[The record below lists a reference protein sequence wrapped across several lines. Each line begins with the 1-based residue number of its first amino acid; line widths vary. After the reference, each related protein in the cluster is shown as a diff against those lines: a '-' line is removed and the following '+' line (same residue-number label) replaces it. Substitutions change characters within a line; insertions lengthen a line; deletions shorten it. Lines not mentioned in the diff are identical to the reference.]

1 MDTLWQ
7 KSVQDIDKGV
17 VKEYAATLVEGQEG
31 ELKLVNPVEGTSN
44 SVMPNLDIAEDEE
57 FMSETR
63 MIDDSHLWELIQ
75 LWDERRRAL
84 GIPEPRTDL
93 AAIDL
98 EVQRRRLQQKGGASI
113 SREVGQQRIA
123 FTSANPRLDFRFLY
137 PAAWQVREF
146 DQEGHSGV
154 FILGPRNRDDTFSL
168 TITVHVFPAWEQKGK
183 FATVAEVV
191 EDYLR
196 KSRQLANFRE
206 ISRARG
212 TLVGVDAVEI
222 EISYTIPLPINNV
235 NAKETPIME
244 RKIMFKKGSQFYELA
259 YTAVAEDYYT
269 YLESFKDAVRTFKF
283 REEREQ
289 AKVFQPLVTLTPT
302 YAVRE
307 KSEEYKTE
315 S

>member
-1 MDTLWQ
+1 
-7 KSVQDIDKGV
+7 
-17 VKEYAATLVEGQEG
+17 
-31 ELKLVNPVEGTSN
+31 
-44 SVMPNLDIAEDEE
+44 
-57 FMSETR
+57 MSLLTVTKI
-63 MIDDSHLWELIQ
+63 IDDSELRDLLEEWER
-75 LWDERRRAL
+75 RRRAL

-98 EVQRRRLQQKGGASI
+98 EVQRRRLQQKGGTSI
-113 SREVGQQRIA
+113 PRKVGQQRTA
-123 FTSANPRLDFRFLY
+123 FTSTSPRLDFKFLY
-137 PAAWQVREF
+137 PGAWQVREF

-168 TITVHVFPAWEQKGK
+168 TITVHVFPAWERKGK

-222 EISYTIPLPINNV
+222 EISYTMPLPLNNV

-244 RKIMFKKGSQFYELA
+244 RKIMFKKGPQFYELV
-259 YTAVAEDYYT
+259 YTAVAEDYYA
-269 YLESFKDAVRTFKF
+269 YLESFRDAVSTFKF
-283 REEREQ
+283 REEREE
-289 AKVFQPLVTLTPT
+289 ARAFRPLVTLTPT

-307 KSEEYKTE
+307 KPEEYETE

>member
-1 MDTLWQ
+1 
-7 KSVQDIDKGV
+7 
-17 VKEYAATLVEGQEG
+17 
-31 ELKLVNPVEGTSN
+31 
-44 SVMPNLDIAEDEE
+44 
-57 FMSETR
+57 

-84 GIPEPRTDL
+84 GISEPRTDL

-98 EVQRRRLQQKGGASI
+98 EVQRRQLQQKGAAIPRKVGHRTAFAS
-113 SREVGQQRIA
+113 
-123 FTSANPRLDFRFLY
+123 TNPRLDFEFLY

-146 DQEGHSGV
+146 DRDGHSGV

-168 TITVHVFPAWEQKGK
+168 TITVHVFPAWERKGK

-196 KSRQLANFRE
+196 KSRRLANFRE

-222 EISYTIPLPINNV
+222 EISYAIPLPINNV

-244 RKIMFKKGSQFYELA
+244 RKIVLQKGPQFYELA
-259 YTAVAEDYYT
+259 YTAVAEDYYA
-269 YLESFKDAVRTFKF
+269 YLESFRDAVSTFKF
-283 REEREQ
+283 RRERE
-289 AKVFQPLVTLTPT
+289 AARVFQPLVTLTPT

-307 KSEEYKTE
+307 EPEQYKVE

>member
-1 MDTLWQ
+1 M
-7 KSVQDIDKGV
+7 S
-17 VKEYAATLVEGQEG
+17 
-31 ELKLVNPVEGTSN
+31 TSYPFN
-44 SVMPNLDIAEDEE
+44 I
-57 FMSETR
+57 
-63 MIDDSHLWELIQ
+63 IDDSELHR
-75 LWDERRRAL
+75 LMEEWKRRRRAL

-98 EVQRRRLQQKGGASI
+98 EVQRQQLQQKGGGTI
-113 SREVGQQRIA
+113 PRKVGHRVA
-123 FTSANPRLDFRFLY
+123 FTSTNPRLDFEFLY
-137 PAAWQVREF
+137 PAAWEVREF
-146 DQEGHSGV
+146 DRDGHSEV

-196 KSRQLANFRE
+196 KNRQLSDFRE

-222 EISYTIPLPINNV
+222 EISYTMLLPLNNV
-235 NAKETPIME
+235 DAKDTPIIE
-244 RKIMFKKGSQFYELA
+244 RKIVFKKGAQFYELA
-259 YTAVAEDYYT
+259 YTAVTEDYYA
-269 YLESFKDAVRTFKF
+269 YLESFRDVVSTFKF
-283 REEREQ
+283 RREREE
-289 AKVFQPLVTLTPT
+289 ARVFQPLVSLTPT

-307 KSEEYKTE
+307 KAEEYGTE

>member
-1 MDTLWQ
+1 
-7 KSVQDIDKGV
+7 
-17 VKEYAATLVEGQEG
+17 
-31 ELKLVNPVEGTSN
+31 
-44 SVMPNLDIAEDEE
+44 
-57 FMSETR
+57 MSISFPKI
-63 MIDDSHLWELIQ
+63 IDDSELRDLLEEWER
-75 LWDERRRAL
+75 RRRAL

-93 AAIDL
+93 AAIDV
-98 EVQRRRLQQKGGASI
+98 EVRRQRLQREGAAI
-113 SREVGQQRIA
+113 PREVGHQRTA
-123 FTSANPRLDFRFLY
+123 FTSTNPRLDFEFLY

-146 DQEGHSGV
+146 DRDGHSTI
-154 FILGPRNRDDTFSL
+154 FILGPRNREDTFSL
-168 TITVHVFPAWEQKGK
+168 TITVHVFPSQEQKGK

-191 EDYLR
+191 EAYLR
-196 KSRQLANFRE
+196 KSCQLANFRE
-206 ISRARG
+206 VSRAWG

-222 EISYTIPLPINNV
+222 EISYTMSLPLNNMDV
-235 NAKETPIME
+235 KDTTIME

-283 REEREQ
+283 RREREE
-289 AKVFQPLVTLTPT
+289 ARVFQPLVTLTPR

>member
-1 MDTLWQ
+1 
-7 KSVQDIDKGV
+7 
-17 VKEYAATLVEGQEG
+17 
-31 ELKLVNPVEGTSN
+31 
-44 SVMPNLDIAEDEE
+44 
-57 FMSETR
+57 MSETR

-98 EVQRRRLQQKGGASI
+98 EVQRRRLRQKGAAI
-113 SREVGQQRIA
+113 PRKVGHRTA
-123 FTSANPRLDFRFLY
+123 FTSPNPRLDFEFLY
-137 PAAWQVREF
+137 PETWQVREF

-154 FILGPRNRDDTFSL
+154 FILGPRNRDDTHSL
-168 TITVHVFPAWEQKGK
+168 TITVHVFPAWERKGK

-196 KSRQLANFRE
+196 KSRQLASFRE

-212 TLVGVDAVEI
+212 ALVGVDAAEV

-244 RKIMFKKGSQFYELA
+244 RKIVFKKDSQFYELA

-269 YLESFKDAVRTFKF
+269 YLESFRDAVSTFKF
-283 REEREQ
+283 REEREE
-289 AKVFQPLVTLTPT
+289 ARVFQPLVTLTPT

-307 KSEEYKTE
+307 ESKEYTTE
-315 S
+315 

>member
-1 MDTLWQ
+1 MSTTYPF
-7 KSVQDIDKGV
+7 DI
-17 VKEYAATLVEGQEG
+17 
-31 ELKLVNPVEGTSN
+31 
-44 SVMPNLDIAEDEE
+44 
-57 FMSETR
+57 
-63 MIDDSHLWELIQ
+63 IDDSELRD
-75 LWDERRRAL
+75 LRDEWKRRRRAL

-98 EVQRRRLQQKGGASI
+98 EIQRRRLQQKGETSI
-113 SREVGQQRIA
+113 PRKVGQQRTA
-123 FTSANPRLDFRFLY
+123 FTSTNRRLDFEFLY

-146 DQEGHSGV
+146 DQEGHGGV

-196 KSRQLANFRE
+196 KSRQLANFHE

-212 TLVGVDAVEI
+212 ALVGVDAIEI
-222 EISYTIPLPINNV
+222 EIGYSIPLPINSV
-235 NAKETPIME
+235 DAKETPIIE
-244 RKIMFKKGSQFYELA
+244 RKIAFKKGAQFYELA
-259 YTAVAEDYYT
+259 YATVAEDYYA
-269 YLESFKDAVRTFKF
+269 YLESFRDAVSTFKF
-283 REEREQ
+283 RREREE
-289 AKVFQPLVTLTPT
+289 ARVFQPLVTLTPT

-307 KSEEYKTE
+307 KSEDYETE

>member
-1 MDTLWQ
+1 
-7 KSVQDIDKGV
+7 
-17 VKEYAATLVEGQEG
+17 
-31 ELKLVNPVEGTSN
+31 
-44 SVMPNLDIAEDEE
+44 
-57 FMSETR
+57 
-63 MIDDSHLWELIQ
+63 MIDDSHLWEL
-75 LWDERRRAL
+75 LDEWKRRRRTL

-98 EVQRRRLQQKGGASI
+98 EVRRRRLQQKGEASI
-113 SREVGQQRIA
+113 PRKVGQQRTA
-123 FTSANPRLDFRFLY
+123 FTSTNPRLDFKFLY
-137 PAAWQVREF
+137 PGAWQVREF

-154 FILGPRNRDDTFSL
+154 FILGPGNRDDTFSL
-168 TITVHVFPAWEQKGK
+168 TITVHVFPAWERKGK

-212 TLVGVDAVEI
+212 ALVGVDAVEI
-222 EISYTIPLPINNV
+222 EISYTIPLPINNA

-244 RKIMFKKGSQFYELA
+244 RKIVFKKGPQFYELA
-259 YTAVAEDYYT
+259 YTTVTEDYYA
-269 YLESFKDAVRTFKF
+269 YLESFRDAVSTFKF
-283 REEREQ
+283 RREREE
-289 AKVFQPLVTLTPT
+289 ARVFQPLVTLTPT

-307 KSEEYKTE
+307 KPEEYKTE